1 MEKETEANE
10 LETLDELYVN
20 FHKEMNGLEEK
31 RESITREIRKLDADQ
46 SLFDSIN
53 REMNYLFKEVSRHCE
68 EEQFILSM
76 ERCEDE
82 FYDCQRKIENEL
94 EEKREQLENEK
105 RDTYKKEEEL
115 RENLQREKYLLEN
128 EASKW

>member
-1 MEKETEANE
+1 MDKMEKETDVSEKG
-10 LETLDELYVN
+10 TLDELYVN
-20 FHKEMNGLEEK
+20 FHREMNVIEER
-31 RESITREIRKLDADQ
+31 RESIVKEIQKLDADQ
-46 SLFDSIN
+46 NLFDNVN

-82 FYDCQRKIENEL
+82 FYDCQRNIENEL
-94 EEKREQLENEK
+94 EEKREQLESER

-115 RENLQREKYLLEN
+115 RENLQRKKCLLEN
-128 EASKW
+128 